1 MTAVDKAVA
10 RAVKAYAAYRGKDG
24 ISDEGEVLTDMLADG
39 PEVDERCQECDEY
52 PEDCICCEGD
62 CPKSQG
68 CPRCSYNNDEEDE
81 EEE

>member
-1 MTAVDKAVA
+1 VY
-10 RAVKAYAAYRGKDG
+10 RNEYAIDDYYDG
-24 ISDEGEVLTDMLADG
+24 FG